1 MELIFCGKGDARTVS
16 VLYKYCQYFCGFVGI
31 CSNLLLMLR
40 RASFWVGNSNTAET
54 VYAYV
59 DYEPKDNEYLK
70 DVKGCATYT
79 EIKDW
84 IMSEYGL
91 KVSSLYVAQIKDK
104 CGIEKRLNYNVGDNK
119 SRVPKCLPEKEK
131 AIMAAFK
138 HFSMI

>member
-1 MELIFCGKGDARTVS
+1 MYTS
-16 VLYKYCQYFCGFVGI
+16 
-31 CSNLLLMLR
+31 R

-59 DYEPKDNEYLK
+59 NYEPKDNEYLK

-79 EIKDW
+79 EIKEW
-84 IMSEYGL
+84 IMSEYDL

-119 SRVPKCLPEKEK
+119 SRVPKCPPEKEK
-131 AIMAAFK
+131 AIMAAFR
-138 HFSMI
+138 HFNMI

>member
-1 MELIFCGKGDARTVS
+1 MRSLALLHS
-16 VLYKYCQYFCGFVGI
+16 HLYKV
-31 CSNLLLMLR
+31 
-40 RASFWVGNSNTAET
+40 NTAET

-70 DVKGCATYT
+70 DVKQSATYT

-104 CGIEKRLNYNVGDNK
+104 CGFDKRLHYNMGENK
-119 SRVPKCLPEKEK
+119 SHVPKCPQEKEK

-138 HFSMI
+138 HFNMI